1 MAMMRIFEIVTD
13 RSYVQRIRVG
23 AVTPSTHYRVYTF
36 GQKQTDLISIV
47 RVMFM
52 FIMPITQ

>member
-1 MAMMRIFEIVTD
+1 MAMMRNFEIVTD
-13 RSYVQRIRVG
+13 RSYLQRIRAG
-23 AVTPSTHYRVYTF
+23 AVTPSSHYWVYTF
-36 GQKQTDLISIV
+36 GQKQTDLISSV